1 MLPPP
6 PDPPVLD
13 TSDLSTSSDSIGNGG
28 YSSFLGSTNNGH
40 YQRVPQPCPD
50 PDPIGTVGMG
60 DITGSPDYL
69 DSNDNQQF
77 VDHTS
82 SCSPVNSD
90 SWGDPSKILDSL
102 QAETT
107 TGDDTASSTSESDV
121 TQIWVPAANQ
131 VPGRHDSHSQLGNGS
146 WSMDLPQGILKQSSS
161 GLTPH
166 ESSPKNAVSSGST
179 PTEIGN
185 GSDVGSDNMTS
196 VSATGIGSRSSLV
209 KKKVVHSLP
218 KNNTVLRYDPSTG
231 LTEAVIVGSEDE
243 DEKRDAPNG
252 DSGIGQDCEDDSTRH
267 LAKFDSEP
275 SSPSFRRRPS
285 RPPPTARELLFDS
298 IMANLSGIYGLLL
311 IVMGAVIPISEVFSK
326 PHPFLFEGFYFYL
339 FGMSILFLLYA
350 YVYILHTRTL
360 GGMTKFRKSDDNMH
374 YRMRYKIISDTGSF
388 YLRLGAVGFGI
399 GSMIKSGLQFGE
411 FFELDFRSPCINILQ
426 RLLPI
431 LHLTFT
437 FAQLY
442 FVFLNSKMCIQ
453 SYKAIARFGLMHM
466 VGTNLSVWCREL
478 VKETIREINEH
489 MSLKKGATHTM
500 PEAEPLTYVTA
511 GSGNGSEYSF
521 NPDNGDL
528 SVLVSS
534 VGGINT
540 SVNVGPDIVND
551 PQCLETSL
559 MSKVVEDAAPYLYPC
574 SIQYSLICAG
584 ILYTMWT
591 NIGKRLLYQ
600 SSDEESQRE
609 AKVRSQKLSVDCSSS
624 SRGLFMGIFLLVSAV
639 ISMIVFF
646 MLINKPS
653 YMDAAIQLEH
663 LSQVVLNVIA
673 AIALILA
680 FIRMREL
687 RFTAK
692 EELSLEEI
700 LLIISLPGEYIFGF
714 LSIIAI
720 GVEGID
726 QSGLIILLSSV
737 LAMFESSL
745 QTMFILNGMRR
756 SAHTPQLQKRKTGR
770 EFITF
775 LMVCNIAMWGVNT
788 FEIHRSE
795 FNPAQMRFY
804 GVLAWNIF
812 THIAIPLIIFFRFH
826 STVCL
831 SNIWKHAWK
840 RKSNSQ
846 ESLTNA
852 GQ

>member
-1 MLPPP
+1 
-6 PDPPVLD
+6 
-13 TSDLSTSSDSIGNGG
+13 
-28 YSSFLGSTNNGH
+28 
-40 YQRVPQPCPD
+40 
-50 PDPIGTVGMG
+50 
-60 DITGSPDYL
+60 
-69 DSNDNQQF
+69 
-77 VDHTS
+77 
-82 SCSPVNSD
+82 
-90 SWGDPSKILDSL
+90 
-102 QAETT
+102 
-107 TGDDTASSTSESDV
+107 
-121 TQIWVPAANQ
+121 
-131 VPGRHDSHSQLGNGS
+131 
-146 WSMDLPQGILKQSSS
+146 
-161 GLTPH
+161 
-166 ESSPKNAVSSGST
+166 
-179 PTEIGN
+179 
-185 GSDVGSDNMTS
+185 
-196 VSATGIGSRSSLV
+196 
-209 KKKVVHSLP
+209 
-218 KNNTVLRYDPSTG
+218 
-231 LTEAVIVGSEDE
+231 
-243 DEKRDAPNG
+243 
-252 DSGIGQDCEDDSTRH
+252 
-267 LAKFDSEP
+267 
-275 SSPSFRRRPS
+275 
-285 RPPPTARELLFDS
+285 
-298 IMANLSGIYGLLL
+298 
-311 IVMGAVIPISEVFSK
+311 
-326 PHPFLFEGFYFYL
+326 
-339 FGMSILFLLYA
+339 
-350 YVYILHTRTL
+350 
-360 GGMTKFRKSDDNMH
+360 
-374 YRMRYKIISDTGSF
+374 
-388 YLRLGAVGFGI
+388 
-399 GSMIKSGLQFGE
+399 
-411 FFELDFRSPCINILQ
+411 
-426 RLLPI
+426 
-431 LHLTFT
+431 
-437 FAQLY
+437 
-442 FVFLNSKMCIQ
+442 
-453 SYKAIARFGLMHM
+453 
-466 VGTNLSVWCREL
+466 
-478 VKETIREINEH
+478 
-489 MSLKKGATHTM
+489 
-500 PEAEPLTYVTA
+500 
-511 GSGNGSEYSF
+511 
-521 NPDNGDL
+521 
-528 SVLVSS
+528 
-534 VGGINT
+534 
-540 SVNVGPDIVND
+540 
-551 PQCLETSL
+551 
-559 MSKVVEDAAPYLYPC
+559 
-574 SIQYSLICAG
+574 
-584 ILYTMWT
+584 MWT

-687 RFTAK
+687 RFVAK

-720 GVEGID
+720 AIEGID
-726 QSGLIILLSSV
+726 RSGLIILLSSV

>member
-1 MLPPP
+1 MKDKYQI
-6 PDPPVLD
+6 DPERHFFVQLVNGQHSH
-13 TSDLSTSSDSIGNGG
+13 SDYAL
-28 YSSFLGSTNNGH
+28 
-40 YQRVPQPCPD
+40 
-50 PDPIGTVGMG
+50 
-60 DITGSPDYL
+60 
-69 DSNDNQQF
+69 
-77 VDHTS
+77 VD
-82 SCSPVNSD
+82 
-90 SWGDPSKILDSL
+90 
-102 QAETT
+102 
-107 TGDDTASSTSESDV
+107 
-121 TQIWVPAANQ
+121 WVPAANQ
-131 VPGRHDSHSQLGNGS
+131 TEEQPDPNSNLANGS
-146 WSMDLPQGILKQSSS
+146 WQMDLPHGILKNSPT
-161 GLTPH
+161 GLANH
-166 ESSPKNAVSSGST
+166 NDNSPRNTGST

-196 VSATGIGSRSSLV
+196 VSATGVGSRTSLV

-218 KNNTVLRYDPSTG
+218 QNNTVLRYDPSTE
-231 LTEAVIVGSEDE
+231 LTEALIIGPEEGKGGHISH
-243 DEKRDAPNG
+243 NG
-252 DSGIGQDCEDDSTRH
+252 DAVGIGHECEDDSTRH

-275 SSPSFRRRPS
+275 SSPSFRRRSS

-298 IMANLSGIYGLLL
+298 IMANLSGIYGMFLT
-311 IVMGAVIPISEVFSK
+311 VMGAVIPISEVFSK

-339 FGMSILFLLYA
+339 FGMSIMFLLYA

-360 GGMTKFRKSDDNMH
+360 GGMTKFRKSEDNLH
-374 YRMRYKIISDTGSF
+374 YRMRYKTITDTGSF

-411 FFELDFRSPCINILQ
+411 FFELDLRSPCINVLQ

-431 LHLTFT
+431 VHLTFT

-466 VGTNLSVWCREL
+466 VGTNLSVWTRDL
-478 VKETIREINEH
+478 VKETIREIHEH
-489 MSLKKGATHTM
+489 TSIKENKVHAA
-500 PEAEPLTYVTA
+500 PEAEPLTYT

-521 NPDNGDL
+521 NQDNGDL
-528 SVLVSS
+528 SIIISS
-534 VGGINT
+534 TGGINT
-540 SVNVGPDIVND
+540 SFNAGVDSGSGKCI
-551 PQCLETSL
+551 ETSL

-584 ILYTMWT
+584 ILYVMWS
-591 NIGKRLLYQ
+591 NIGKQLLYQ

-624 SRGLFMGIFLLVSAV
+624 SRGLFMGIFILVSAV

-646 MLINKPS
+646 MLINNPS
-653 YMDAAIQLEH
+653 YTDAAIQLEH

-673 AIALILA
+673 SIALILA
-680 FIRMREL
+680 FVRMKDL
-687 RFTAK
+687 RFSLK
-692 EELSLEEI
+692 SELSLEEM
-700 LLIISLPGEYIFGF
+700 LLIVSLPGEYIFGF

-726 QSGLIILLSSV
+726 RSGLIILLSSI
-737 LAMFESSL
+737 LAIFESSL
-745 QTMFILNGMRR
+745 QTMFILNGIRR
-756 SAHTPQLQKRKTGR
+756 TAHTPQLQRQKTGR

-775 LMVCNIAMWGVNT
+775 LMVCNIAMWGIYT

-804 GVLAWNIF
+804 GVMAWNIF
-812 THIAIPLIIFFRFH
+812 THISIPLIIFFRFH

-846 ESLTNA
+846 ESLTNLN
-852 GQ
+852 Q